1 MPAKF
6 LTVDEV
12 QRQRDRAI
20 QIGAEHVERL
30 LLRTWNRFWQSR
42 LFLPAYEL
50 RKIKASRIR
59 SMIIKNF

>member
-20 QIGAEHVERL
+20 QIGAEHVER
-30 LLRTWNRFWQSR
+30 FYS
-42 LFLPAYEL
+42 EL
-50 RKIKASRIR
+50 GTGFGRVVFYMFANLKNKSCRIR
-59 SMIIKNF
+59 SMT